1 MDREDSHEAPMLALP
16 LLTAA
21 VLSQG
26 FVARFGTPPD
36 LVIGQK
42 VKLRIAEPERP
53 LRITRPMSR
62 PGLRPVTV
70 VGTLTAYRPDEQI
83 AVRRSGW
90 IFGVGPKTVRRV
102 DWVQVMGIEVPQRR
116 NGLNA
121 VNGAAGGVG
130 AALAIGMWAG
140 IFDSFI
146 CGDWTSRCEDRN
158 AWHYAKRAA
167 VVAIPVG
174 MVIGYFSTR
183 WKRVY

>member
-36 LVIGQK
+36 LAIGQK
-42 VKLRIAEPERP
+42 VKLRIAEATPRFAMARP
-53 LRITRPMSR
+53 R
-62 PGLRPVTV
+62 PGLRPVI
-70 VGTLTAYRPDEQI
+70 VGTLTAYRPLESI
-83 AVRRSGW
+83 TVRRTGW
-90 IFGVGPKTVRRV
+90 IAGVGPTDQRTV
-102 DWVQVMGIEVPQRR
+102 DWVQVLAIEVPQRR